1 MKRHCV
7 AACFHEGCYA
17 FKPSPLSP
25 NFIPATHYDFTPS
38 ASDGVRRRRRIRRTL
53 ARKLGAGV
61 LAAMPEELCL
71 MVAEHLVRECAVTT
85 CQELT
90 SYSHG
95 RDSDVDLSSD
105 VYATY
110 VNVEGIHY
118 VQSLDNQSGPR
129 GDERVELIFDAKRQ
143 GDVQNV
149 YVAYDHLGVRDVFFE
164 THPKHRSPHLSPVTR
179 GVWWRGLGKGSR
191 PLRLT
196 TKSDVC
202 ILEVFCAE
210 QPNMN
215 TL

>member
-1 MKRHCV
+1 MKRNCV

-53 ARKLGAGV
+53 ARKLGFGV

-71 MVAEHLVRECAVTT
+71 MVAEHLVRECAITT

-118 VQSLDNQSGPR
+118 VQSLDNEPGLR
-129 GDERVELIFDAKRQ
+129 NDGRVELLFDSKRQ

-149 YVAYDHLGVRDVFFE
+149 HVAYDHLGVRDVFLE
-164 THPKHRSPHLSPVTR
+164 TPPKDRPPPLSPVTR

-202 ILEVFCAE
+202 ILKVPLRRLA
-210 QPNMN
+210 
-215 TL
+215 